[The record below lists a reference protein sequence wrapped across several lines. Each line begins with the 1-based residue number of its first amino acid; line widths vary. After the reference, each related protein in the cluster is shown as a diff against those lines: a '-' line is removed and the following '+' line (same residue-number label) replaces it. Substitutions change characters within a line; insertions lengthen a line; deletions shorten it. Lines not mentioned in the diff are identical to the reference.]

1 VKPRRVV
8 PIRLVVIATTTAL
21 ITAAVLSAGAL
32 SERNARR
39 ALSREIE
46 TGLVLEARNLALTS
60 ADALLSP
67 FPELTLTPLVKKMM
81 AERPELAFVVVVNHR
96 GQIQGHPDP
105 RRLGEPIQLPA
116 DLAPVASVMRLQPGE
131 RLLQNRA
138 LLVVE
143 APVSHPSEP
152 NLGLAVVA
160 VERAYVEAA
169 VAASRRGQLAFLAVL
184 LVLGVVAGFVV
195 LGALLAP
202 VGVLRAGL
210 ERIGRGDLD
219 TPLEVHS
226 GTELGL
232 LADTVNEMAEGLKR
246 ARAETVERER
256 LAHELELARDIQRRL
271 LPQGRREV
279 AGHALV
285 GAHRAAAEVGGD
297 YFDFFALPDG
307 RVAVV
312 IADVS
317 GKGLAGCLV
326 TSMLAALLR
335 ALHAAHPSP
344 AALLVALER
353 HLTPTLEPGEFVTMF
368 YGVLD
373 PVQGRLTYASAG
385 HTPALL
391 WRADGARVEWCPTRG
406 IPLGAVRGG
415 ALAATLEDRTVPLA
429 VGDLVLLFTD
439 GLSEAFDRAG
449 REMFGFDR
457 IEHVVRERAGAGPD
471 AVIEAVNAAVGEW
484 SGANLQDDQTLL
496 VIARVSTAG
505 ARAPELRALLQ
516 ADPLERLAEAEGG
529 GVHLEL
535 PASLDALAALVPWL
549 ERLPD
554 LGELDPAERRQLE
567 IALYEA
573 CANVAEHGLQLD
585 PALHF
590 ELWWVPASARGF
602 AQGADLDTRIKAG
615 YFVLRDRGFPFSPGR
630 WRPRDLDDPRRRL
643 EGRGFGLDLIHLVM
657 DEVLYRP
664 ATAAGNLT
672 LLTFDPARA
681 RDTRKED
688 QNG

>member
-8 PIRLVVIATTTAL
+8 SIRVVVIATTTAL

-39 ALSREIE
+39 ALSHEIE

-60 ADALLSP
+60 ADALLSS

-96 GQIQGHPDP
+96 GQIEGHPDP
-105 RRLGEPIQLPA
+105 RRLGEPFKLPG
-116 DLAPVASVMRLQPGE
+116 DLMAVESSMRLQPGE

-138 LLVVE
+138 LLIVE
-143 APVSHPSEP
+143 APVTHPTEP
-152 NLGLAVVA
+152 NLGMAVVA
-160 VERAYVEAA
+160 VERAYVDAA
-169 VAASRRGQLAFLAVL
+169 VASARRGQLVFLAVL
-184 LVLGVVAGFVV
+184 LVLGVVASFVV
-195 LGALLAP
+195 LAALLAP
-202 VGVLRAGL
+202 VGALRAGL

-219 TPLEVHS
+219 TPLQIGS

-279 AGHALV
+279 GGHALV

-297 YFDFFALPDG
+297 YYDFFALPDG
-307 RVAVV
+307 RVAIV

-335 ALHAAHPSP
+335 ALHTAHPSP
-344 AALLVALER
+344 TALLVALER

-373 PVQGRLTYASAG
+373 PMQGRLTYASAG
-385 HTPALL
+385 HTPALV
-391 WRADGARVEWCPTRG
+391 WRAGESRVEWCPTRG

-415 ALAATLEDRTVPLA
+415 ALASTLEDRAVPLA

-439 GLSEAFDRAG
+439 GLSEAFDRDG
-449 REMFGFDR
+449 REMFGMER
-457 IEHVVRERAGAGPD
+457 IERTVREHARAGPD
-471 AVIEAVNAAVGEW
+471 AMIGAVNAAVAEW
-484 SGANLQDDQTLL
+484 SGATPQDDQTLL
-496 VIARVSTAG
+496 VIARIAAATQRVPE
-505 ARAPELRALLQ
+505 ARALPQ
-516 ADPLERLAEAEGG
+516 ADPLERLAEAERS
-529 GVHLEL
+529 GVRLEL
-535 PASLDALAALVPWL
+535 PASLDALDALGAWL
-549 ERLPD
+549 ARLPD
-554 LGELDPAERRQLE
+554 LSELDAAERRQLE
-567 IALYEA
+567 IALYET
-573 CANVAEHGLQLD
+573 CANVAEHGLQLNS
-585 PALHF
+585 ALAF
-590 ELWWVPASARGF
+590 ELWWVSAAARGV
-602 AQGADLDTRIKAG
+602 ARHDDLDARVKAG

-664 ATAAGNLT
+664 ATAAGNVT

-681 RDTRKED
+681 RETRKED
-688 QNG
+688 HNG